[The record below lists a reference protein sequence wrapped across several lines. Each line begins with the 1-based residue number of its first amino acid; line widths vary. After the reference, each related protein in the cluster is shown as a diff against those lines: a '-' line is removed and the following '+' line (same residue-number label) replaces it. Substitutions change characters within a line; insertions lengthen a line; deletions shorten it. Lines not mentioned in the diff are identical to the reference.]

1 MTKLIVPN
9 AGVMDSTRDSN
20 SLETSQADGPVINSP
35 SMNRR
40 NFLKHAGGGPPPE
53 AATLIRGSLTAK
65 ELRLTMT
72 NLEGRELAAWR
83 VKV

>member
-1 MTKLIVPN
+1 MTNLIAPN
-9 AGVMDSTRDSN
+9 AGFMDSTRDFD
-20 SLETSQADGPVINSP
+20 SLETFQANSPVINSP

-53 AATLIRGSLTAK
+53 AATVIRGAVTAK
-65 ELRLTMT
+65 ELSLTMT

>member
-1 MTKLIVPN
+1 MTNLIAPN
-9 AGVMDSTRDSN
+9 AGFMDSTRDSN
-20 SLETSQADGPVINSP
+20 SLETFQADGPVINSP

-53 AATLIRGSLTAK
+53 AATLIRGAVTAK
-65 ELRLTMT
+65 QLSLTMT
-72 NLEGRELAAWR
+72 NLEGGELAVWS